1 MSPQAPHP
9 LNHNPET
16 MVIDSND
23 DESIHGVP
31 IPTERPPLP
40 ARSPGPRRD
49 EAGEQGPFGVN
60 FERPIPHIVERAP
73 KDSKQVTKSRDELHA
88 QVKEREERLA
98 EEIKRLR
105 NELQAERQKLKNAEE
120 SSRMQQKKYK
130 QALIENN
137 KLVSQSQ
144 AFPLMTDSY
153 LISQVEHLRQEI
165 RNFAIQHY
173 DGDTFN
179 GPNKG
184 NLDPA
189 FWRHYME
196 PTTRTYAPEDYL
208 EVSEM
213 RPMVI
218 EAFLWRVIVGEVFN
232 NYWWAIR
239 IQRALSRVMN
249 FVKKRS
255 SSKPEDIRKVQMWAA
270 STTELVIEAHNLSQE
285 TRGFDEHPDLKK
297 DKLAEDICDI
307 LEPYCCS
314 HDSSLSRQLRH
325 VLDNAIALDRDIS
338 RQVAQV
344 KWEFPPKDDMVSF
357 DPDTMKLREGEKI
370 SASSVNR
377 EVQIVI
383 CPCLRKRGK
392 SDGKDF
398 QTEILLMKAKVS
410 CEAVPDREPSPNQ
423 GSGTHYSHSFLDAFV
438 FRRLENFIRPSQV

>member
-9 LNHNPET
+9 LNHEPET

-23 DESIHGVP
+23 DESLRGVS

-49 EAGEQGPFGVN
+49 EAGEQGRFGVS

-73 KDSKQVTKSRDELHA
+73 KDSNQLQA

-98 EEIKRLR
+98 EEIKKLR
-105 NELQAERQKLKNAEE
+105 NELQVEQQKLKNAEE
-120 SSRMQQKKYK
+120 SSRVQQKKYK

-137 KLVSQSQ
+137 KLISQSQ
-144 AFPLMTDSY
+144 PFPLVTDSY

-184 NLDPA
+184 NLNPA
-189 FWRHYME
+189 FGRNCME
-196 PTTRTYAPEDYL
+196 PTTRTSHAFQDYL
-208 EVSEM
+208 DVSEM
-213 RPMVI
+213 RPMII
-218 EAFLWRVIVGEVFN
+218 EAFLWRVIVGVVFN

-239 IQRALSRVMN
+239 IQKTLSRVVN

-270 STTELVIEAHNLSQE
+270 TATELVIEAHNLSQD
-285 TRGFDEHPDLKK
+285 TRGIDEHPGLKK
-297 DKLAEDICDI
+297 DKLVEDICDI
-307 LEPYCCS
+307 IEPYCCS
-314 HDSSLSRQLRH
+314 YDSSLSHQLRYI
-325 VLDNAIALDRDIS
+325 LENAIALDIDIS

-344 KWEFPPKDDMVSF
+344 KWEFPTIDDMVSF
-357 DPDTMKLREGEKI
+357 DPDTMNLREGEKI
-370 SASSVNR
+370 SATSVNR

-410 CEAVPDREPSPNQ
+410 CEAVPERRRFGP
-423 GSGTHYSHSFLDAFV
+423 HYSHRYLTSAAFLELTVIGAG
-438 FRRLENFIRPSQV
+438 RLEASSS

>member
-9 LNHNPET
+9 LNHEPET

-23 DESIHGVP
+23 DESLRGVS

-49 EAGEQGPFGVN
+49 EAGEQGRFGVS

-73 KDSKQVTKSRDELHA
+73 KVSNQVTQSRDE
-88 QVKEREERLA
+88 EREERLA
-98 EEIKRLR
+98 KEITKLR
-105 NELQAERQKLKNAEE
+105 NELQVEQQKLKNAEE
-120 SSRMQQKKYK
+120 SSRVQQKKYK

-137 KLVSQSQ
+137 KLISQSQ
-144 AFPLMTDSY
+144 PFPLVTDSY

-184 NLDPA
+184 NLNPA
-189 FWRHYME
+189 FWRNYME
-196 PTTRTYAPEDYL
+196 PTTRTSHAFQDYL
-208 EVSEM
+208 DPKNPIESSELCQ
-213 RPMVI
+213 
-218 EAFLWRVIVGEVFN
+218 EAWPNTG
-232 NYWWAIR
+232 
-239 IQRALSRVMN
+239 
-249 FVKKRS
+249 S

-270 STTELVIEAHNLSQE
+270 TTTELVIEAHNLSQDA
-285 TRGFDEHPDLKK
+285 RGIDEHPDLKK
-297 DKLAEDICDI
+297 DKLVEDICDI
-307 LEPYCCS
+307 IEPYCCS
-314 HDSSLSRQLRH
+314 YDSSLLHQLRH
-325 VLDNAIALDRDIS
+325 ILENAIALDTDIS

-344 KWEFPPKDDMVSF
+344 KWEFPTIDDMVSF
-357 DPDTMKLREGEKI
+357 DPDTMNLREGEEI
-370 SASSVNR
+370 SATSVNQ

-410 CEAVPDREPSPNQ
+410 CEAVPERRRFGP
-423 GSGTHYSHSFLDAFV
+423 HYSHRYLTSAAFPELTAIGAG
-438 FRRLENFIRPSQV
+438 RLEASPS